1 VNKAFVIAKREFF
14 KYLRSKWFRAFFI
27 LPFIGIGLLYLIFN
41 LLPEEGFKPTSYEE
55 KIIKIGVVDHSGKLF
70 PYLTDTE
77 DYNFIEMDS
86 VKAIDMV
93 MSGEIEGFLIFPSDS
108 NLYNPRYYSRTIA
121 IETNRLRGHLNIAVL
136 KLSLEEKGLD
146 ISLAEDMN
154 RWVYITPHKITEEGG
169 EGGGGELIALG
180 MFMVIFLYMIIIFA
194 SQLMA
199 RSAVEEKLN
208 GMIELIISDI
218 TPAKLLLGKLMGVT
232 ASIFLL
238 VVVWI
243 LIGTTFIGNSL
254 LFINRTIEISLP
266 IGVILYFIGAFLFG
280 YILYT
285 SFVLVFVSAVTS
297 EQEVNQ
303 AVSVAVIVVLIPY
316 FLSFFWVLRNPS
328 SIVSIVSS
336 MIPFFTPL
344 VMPLRLSISSVP
356 IWESILSII
365 ILALAAWGTLFL
377 ASKVYR
383 VSMLMVGKP
392 LRLSEILR
400 LIRKR

>member
-1 VNKAFVIAKREFF
+1 MNKSFVIAKREFF

-27 LPFIGIGLLYLIFN
+27 LPFIGIGIIYLIFN
-41 LLPEEGFKPTSYEE
+41 LLPEGGFKPSSDEE
-55 KIIKIGVVDHSGKLF
+55 KIIKIGVVDHSEKLF

-77 DYNFIEMDS
+77 DYRFIEMDS
-86 VKAIDMV
+86 IKATDMV
-93 MSGEIEGFLIFPSDS
+93 MSGEIEGFLIFPSNS
-108 NLYNPRYYSRTIA
+108 ALYNPKYYSRTIA
-121 IETNRLRGHLNIAVL
+121 IETDRLRGHLNIAVL

-146 ISLAEDMN
+146 ISLAEDIN
-154 RWVYITPHKITEEGG
+154 RWVHITPHKITEEGG
-169 EGGGGELIALG
+169 TGGGELIALG
-180 MFMVIFLYMIIIFA
+180 MSMVIFLYMIIIFA

-208 GMIELIISDI
+208 GMIELIISDV

-232 ASIFLL
+232 ASILLL

-243 LIGTTFIGNSL
+243 LIGATFIGNSL

-266 IGVILYFIGAFLFG
+266 AGIILYFAGAFVFG

-303 AVSVAVIVVLIPY
+303 AVSAAVIIVLIPY

-328 SIVSIVSS
+328 SIASVVSS

-344 VMPLRLSISSVP
+344 VMPLRLSISGVP

-365 ILALAAWGTLFL
+365 ILTLSAWGTLFL

-400 LIRKR
+400 LIRKK